1 MVLKMRRGECQM
13 INLQKGQSIDLTKGN
28 KGLEEVTIGLKWG
41 GVTKGKSGNSEGKGV
56 LARLFDKL
64 TDQPT
69 VTTSSGD
76 IDSSVIS
83 LDGNKRQV
91 GRVYFGQKQSAGIRH
106 AGDDRTGSNK
116 FGVED
121 NEEIY
126 ITLNQVPSSTQ
137 ELYIVAN
144 IYHGYNH
151 FGEVA
156 GSYMRLIDTKT
167 KEEMARY
174 ELDDFKGKG
183 GVILGK
189 LYRYKGEWKFKTLGD
204 GVDSKEL
211 STIENEILRRY

>member
-1 MVLKMRRGECQM
+1 M

-41 GVTKGKSGNSEGKGV
+41 GVAKVKSDNSEGKGI
-56 LARLFDKL
+56 LARLFDKFAN
-64 TDQPT
+64 QPV
-69 VTTSSGD
+69 VTNKSGD
-76 IDSSVIS
+76 IDSSVVS
-83 LDGNKRQV
+83 LDANKNQV
-91 GRVYFGQKQSAGIRH
+91 GRVYFASRRSAGIYH
-106 AGDDRTGSNK
+106 AGDDTTGNNK

-144 IYHGYNH
+144 IYSGYSH
-151 FGEVA
+151 FGEV
-156 GSYMRLIDTKT
+156 GNSYMRLINTKT
-167 KEEMARY
+167 KEELARY
-174 ELDDFKGKG
+174 ELDDFKGCG

-204 GVDSKEL
+204 GVNSKRL
-211 STIENEILRRY
+211 DGIEREILRRY

>member
-1 MVLKMRRGECQM
+1 M

-41 GVTKGKSGNSEGKGV
+41 GVTKGKSDNSEGKGI

-64 TDQPT
+64 ADQPT
-69 VTTSSGD
+69 ITNKSGD
-76 IDSSVIS
+76 IDSSVIL
-83 LDGNKRQV
+83 LDGNKNQV
-91 GRVYFGQKQSAGIRH
+91 GRVYFASRRSAGIYH
-106 AGDDRTGSNK
+106 AGDDTTGRNK

-144 IYHGYNH
+144 IYSGYSH
-151 FGEVA
+151 FGEVG
-156 GSYMRLIDTKT
+156 GSYMRLINTKT

-174 ELDDFKGKG
+174 ELDDFKGYA

-189 LYRYKGEWKFKTLGD
+189 LYRYKGEWKFKALGD
-204 GVDSKEL
+204 GERSKDL
-211 STIENEILRRY
+211 ASIERAILKRY